1 MTISDDVVFTLIG
14 ILAVLCIGWAIAE
27 VFYAILRRR

>member
-14 ILAVLCIGWAIAE
+14 VLAVLCIGWAVVE
-27 VFYAILRRR
+27 VVTAIFRRP